1 MRCNPKIISFVC
13 LFSIVVTGCFPT
25 QPRYLREPMGGDLSY
40 YLDQATGIE
49 YPDVDARSLEEV
61 VQSRPPIT
69 VIDPDFER
77 FYDLTLEEC
86 VSIALQNSKVIRGYG
101 TPGLQGSRVSPGLDN
116 LTNGLAGVGTLYNVA
131 IRESE
136 PGFIGLP
143 GQIQNPG
150 FVLANTALD
159 ANQGVEAAL
168 AEFDAQ
174 YSAQAF
180 WGRSD
185 EPRNTVAP
193 FDQLAFQ
200 QDQFTLQHQLAKK
213 SAEGTQYFLRNTTI
227 HTDNN
232 IPLVGDGGFQLFPS
246 WWRTNIE
253 LEVRQPLLRG
263 RGAFINR
270 MPIVISRIGTDQEIA
285 NIEGQ
290 LQNMVTNVEI
300 RYWDLQLAYRL
311 LEASKDGRNA
321 ALETWRIVKSKYDE
335 KADVNIQQVASAK
348 AQYHF
353 FDSQVIDSFNNLL
366 SAEADL
372 RFLLGISQSD
382 GQLIRPIDEPVVAPV
397 EFDYCQSLDEALA
410 YRPELRQQKWEI
422 KKQQLALAYAKNSL
436 LPVLNATGLY
446 RWQGMGTDLTNVGGN
461 PPPWPAPNSGA
472 TNELLHG
479 RYQEFQFGLDYAV
492 PVGLRREMS
501 NVVNSQIKVA
511 REQARLEDL
520 ELDTSRELQQTLRAI
535 AANRN
540 LMQTA
545 FNQWV
550 QNSIEVEH
558 FEELAAQGTAT
569 INIALDSQRS
579 RAQAQQSFYSAL
591 AEYNKAIAL
600 FHRRKGT
607 ILAYNGIS
615 MGEGP
620 WTGKA
625 YQDASELARKRSAS
639 REVNYGWTRPEVISR
654 GPGGPTFNL
663 GTAHNDLQAY
673 PSMPSVDDIFMPLQQ
688 YDGYIEGSEGYIQ
701 EDDLPMIIDWGST
714 QKPETGVRAVGYESS
729 TTTSAARIAAEEF
742 RRNPQPT
749 SSPSRM
755 HAGNSQTESQG
766 EMPKRDTNTAP
777 NGLRNEGPQVQDTDW
792 GRFGLSKPNLN
803 DGNVNATFK
812 SQQQ

>member
-1 MRCNPKIISFVC
+1 MRCSPKFFGFVC
-13 LFSIVVTGCFPT
+13 LVCVFVTGCFPT
-25 QPRYLREPMGGDLSY
+25 QPRYWREPLGGDLDY
-40 YLDQATGIE
+40 YLDHATAIE
-49 YPDVDARSLEEV
+49 YPDVDAPSLEEV
-61 VQSRPPIT
+61 TQSRPPIT
-69 VIDPDFER
+69 VVDPDFER

-101 TPGLQGSRVSPGLDN
+101 TPGLQGSRVTPGIDN
-116 LTNGLAGVGTLYNVA
+116 LTNGIAGVGTLYNVA
-131 IRESE
+131 IRETE

-150 FVLANTALD
+150 FLLSNTALD

-174 YSAQAF
+174 YTAQAF

-193 FDQLAFQ
+193 FDQLAFR

-213 SAEGTQYFLRNTTI
+213 SAEGTQFFLRNSTI
-227 HTDNN
+227 YTDNN
-232 IPLVGDGGFQLFPS
+232 IPLVSGGGFQLFPS
-246 WWRTNIE
+246 WWRTNVE
-253 LEVRQPLLRG
+253 FEVRQPLLRG

-285 NIEGQ
+285 NLEGQ

-311 LEASKDGRNA
+311 LEASKDGRDA
-321 ALETWRIVKSKYDE
+321 ALETWRIVKSKFDE

-353 FDSQVIDSFNNLL
+353 FDGQVIDAYNNLL
-366 SAEADL
+366 TAEADL

-397 EFDYCQSLDEALA
+397 EFDYCLSLEEALEF
-410 YRPELRQQKWEI
+410 RPELRQQKWEI

-436 LPVLNATGLY
+436 LPSLNATGLY
-446 RWQGMGTDLTNVGGN
+446 RWQGMGDQLTNYSSS
-461 PPPWPAPNSGA
+461 PPAWPNANSGA

-479 RYQEFQFGLDYAV
+479 RYQEFQLGLDYAV
-492 PVGLRREMS
+492 PVGLRREMA
-501 NVVNSQIKVA
+501 NVMNAQIKVA

-520 ELDTSRELQQTLRAI
+520 ELDTSRELQQALRAI
-535 AANRN
+535 AVNRN

-569 INIALDSQRS
+569 INIALDAQRS

-625 YQDASELARKRSAS
+625 YQDAAELARKRAAS
-639 REVNYGWTRPEVISR
+639 RQVNYGWTRPEVISR
-654 GPGGPTFNL
+654 GPGGPWLNL
-663 GTAHNDLQAY
+663 GTLHQDLEAY
-673 PSMPSVDDIFMPLQQ
+673 PSMPTVDDLFSPAQPG
-688 YDGYIEGSEGYIQ
+688 DGAIPSNEEMILET
-701 EDDLPMIIDWGST
+701 EDPMIIDWGAST
-714 QKPETGVRAVGYESS
+714 QRDGQIRQVQYEPSS
-729 TTTSAARIAAEEF
+729 YVYSAQSAAEDF
-742 RRNPQPT
+742 RRRLPTNTWGNRDSDGAGTRMQPPQ
-749 SSPSRM
+749 
-755 HAGNSQTESQG
+755 
-766 EMPKRDTNTAP
+766 RDEFTAP
-777 NGLRNEGPQVQDTDW
+777 NKLRSEGASVHDVDW

-803 DGNVNATFK
+803 DGSVNATIK
-812 SQQQ
+812 APR